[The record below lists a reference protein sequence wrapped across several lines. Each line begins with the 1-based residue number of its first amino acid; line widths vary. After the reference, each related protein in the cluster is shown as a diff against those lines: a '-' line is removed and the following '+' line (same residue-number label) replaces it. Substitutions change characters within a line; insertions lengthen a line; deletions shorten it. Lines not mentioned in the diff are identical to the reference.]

1 MLEARVR
8 CIANRSGAQAGLVAR
23 CSTTSPLVG
32 YRAFYLGGF
41 NTWYLYKDVGGTST
55 QLGTWAETLNDSDQR
70 IVQLKVQ
77 DDTVSVLID
86 GALRISVTDNSIPAA
101 GRGAVEVNGGSATD
115 GFHIDYFQYRQ
126 LKSTFISDGT
136 GNGHNGA
143 LCGEFTLGVDG
154 FAEGEGAAMITPVP
168 EKGGWGL
175 IPSYMPFASGS
186 NRTFVGIV
194 RHRPPHPNVRS
205 PQMWFGG
212 AGLSSDSRTNLPLL
226 EAVYEGDDGGFT
238 RVHWISELQTQTF
251 YGATIWYHV
260 LPIDEWIH
268 YALTVVDIG
277 TLQTAELFV
286 NGTSKGT
293 GVSVPN
299 QPTWHANSGMY
310 VIGNRGQGSGQ
321 LATGHSTDGWLGC
334 QAVFNRILS
343 SSEIGGLASVFA
355 CRSGR

>member
-1 MLEARVR
+1 VLEAGIR
-8 CIANRSGAQAGLVAR
+8 CIANRPGAQAGLVAR

-32 YRAFYLGGF
+32 YRAFYLGGS
-41 NTWYLYKDVGGTST
+41 NAWYLCKDAGGTSS
-55 QLGTWAETLNDSDQR
+55 QLGTWAETLNDGDQR
-70 IVQLKVQ
+70 LVQVKVEE
-77 DDTVSVLID
+77 DAVSVLID
-86 GALRISVTDNSIPAA
+86 GALRISVTDDSIPAA
-101 GRGAVEVNGGSATD
+101 GRGAVEVNDGSATD

-126 LKSTFISDGT
+126 LKEALISDGT
-136 GNGHNGA
+136 GNGHNGT

-154 FAEGEGAAMITPVP
+154 FAEGEGAAMISPVP
-168 EKGGWGL
+168 EKGGWGF
-175 IPSYMPFASGS
+175 IRSYMPFVSGS

-194 RHRPPHPNVRS
+194 RHRPPHPKVRS

-212 AGLSSDSRTNLPLL
+212 AGLASDPQTHLPLL

-238 RVHWISELQTQTF
+238 RVHWISQLQARTF

-268 YALTVVDIG
+268 YALTVVDNG

-286 NGTSKGT
+286 NGASKGT
-293 GVSVPN
+293 GAAVPN
-299 QPTWHANSGMY
+299 QSTWHANSGTY

-321 LATGHSTDGWLGC
+321 LATAHSTDGWLGC

-343 SSEIGGLASVFA
+343 PSEIGELASVVA
-355 CRSGR
+355 SRSGR